1 MIYFKGSW
9 DDHLP
14 LIEFANN
21 NSYYSSIQMA
31 LYEILYG
38 RRYRSPVGWFEVGEE
53 ALIGTDLVL
62 YVIEK
67 VQLIRDRLKITQSR
81 QNIFFCRYKEKGTRV
96 PS

>member
-1 MIYFKGSW
+1 MIDLNGIF

-14 LIEFANN
+14 LIELYYN

-38 RRYRSPVGWFEVGEE
+38 SRYRSPVGWFEVGEE

-67 VQLIRDRLKITQSR
+67 VQLIRDRLKTARSCQKSYADVRIR
-81 QNIFFCRYKEKGTRV
+81 E
-96 PS
+96 